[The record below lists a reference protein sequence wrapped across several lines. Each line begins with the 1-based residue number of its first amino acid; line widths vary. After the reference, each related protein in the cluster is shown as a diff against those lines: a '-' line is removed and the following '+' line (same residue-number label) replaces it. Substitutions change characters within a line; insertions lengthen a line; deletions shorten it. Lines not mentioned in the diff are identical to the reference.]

1 MAYIKVEDVTIDL
14 PILGHS
20 GRSMRKLLVNFG
32 TGGRLM
38 KAGEDRV
45 IVRALQSVDFE
56 LNRGDRLGLI
66 GHNGSGKTTL
76 LRVLAGI
83 YEPTMGKLN
92 VQGRISSLLD
102 TTFGLNTDAT
112 GSENIRLLLTYRRL
126 PPKDIAALQ
135 PAIED
140 FTELGSYLDLP
151 VRTYSAGMFA
161 RLAFA
166 VATSFDPEILI
177 MDEWL
182 MAGDAA
188 FMQKAEQ
195 RINNFVDKASIV
207 ILASHS
213 DALIRRVCNKVLRLE
228 QGRVIAFGPV
238 DEVLPPVQTA
248 APGAVAAPEPMTVS
262 V

>member
-1 MAYIKVEDVTIDL
+1 MAYIKVEDITIDL

-20 GRSMRKLLVNFG
+20 GRSMRKLLVNLG

-45 IVRALQSVDFE
+45 IVRALQNVDFE
-56 LNRGDRLGLI
+56 LARGDRLGLI

-83 YEPTMGKLN
+83 YEPTIGKIS

-102 TTFGLNTDAT
+102 TTFGLNTEAT
-112 GSENIRLLLTYRRL
+112 GRENIRLLLTYRRL
-126 PPKDIAALQ
+126 PPKDIADLQ
-135 PAIED
+135 PAIEE

-166 VATSFDPEILI
+166 VATSFEPEILI

-188 FMQKAEQ
+188 FMKKAEH
-195 RINNFVDKASIV
+195 RINEFVDKASIV

-213 DALIRRVCNKVLRLE
+213 DELIRRVCTKVLRLE
-228 QGRVIAFGPV
+228 QGRVVAFGPV
-238 DEVLPPVQTA
+238 ETVLGA
-248 APGAVAAPEPMTVS
+248 APSPQQPVSAPAPIAVSA
-262 V
+262 